1 MEIKKITSSGENKK
15 KNKIKSSFD
24 FNRAHCVCVLS
35 AGSGAVSD
43 APCCWKEDEAR
54 WLLLISFVF
63 LLSADFLFFCTFFLN
78 MFFVC
83 LNTYLHTVR
92 ISGSNQTLQV
102 NKCLK
107 CSK

>member
-1 MEIKKITSSGENKK
+1 MSGDKKITSSGENKK

-63 LLSADFLFFCTFFLN
+63 LLSADFLFFLYIFFKYV
-78 MFFVC
+78 FC
-83 LNTYLHTVR
+83 LFKYIFAHCHDKWLK
-92 ISGSNQTLQV
+92 SNPAG
-102 NKCLK
+102 
-107 CSK
+107 